1 MIYKFVPQ
9 LNLGTFTFTPS
20 YPQLFSF
27 SNHHELTKEM
37 TAEYFIGIDVGT
49 GSARSALVNITGDI
63 LAEST
68 YNTKTWR
75 DANDANIFEQSSANI
90 WQCISQ
96 SVKDVVRQA
105 QIPKE
110 AVKGIAFDAT
120 CSLAVTD
127 YEGNPIAV
135 TKGDSLGKEGERN
148 IILWADHR
156 AEKEATFIN
165 STGAMPLQFVGG
177 TVSLEMEIPKT
188 LWLKNNMKPE
198 DFKKCMFFDLPDWLS
213 YRATRST
220 ARSNNSL
227 GSKFTYVTPSIKGA
241 YPSGWD
247 PKFLEQVGLGDLV
260 QQDFVPL
267 GGSPDKNGLVL
278 TGGLPIGNG
287 LTKEAAEELGLAEGT
302 AVGSSVIDAYA
313 GWIGTVAARS
323 AKKGEEL
330 PKEAVAF
337 EECATR
343 LAACAGT
350 STCHIVQSPE
360 GVFVKGV
367 WGPYKNAVFPG
378 WWMNEGGQSST
389 GQLIDFVLKTHIA
402 YPELERVANE
412 RQTNIFEI
420 LEELLQK
427 AKEEEGVDSINQINK
442 HMHFYPDLHG
452 NRSPLADSRMR
463 GMITGLGLDGTLGDL
478 ARKFQLTLEAIAL
491 QTRHIIEEMN
501 EAGHKVNSIYMSGGQ
516 VKNRALMQ
524 LMADVCQMPLILP
537 ASASGPVVAGCAML
551 GRYAYELS
559 QKKDYTEIVKQ
570 QQAEQV
576 GEGNKRRLWQLMT
589 EMTKPGERIEPNCS
603 KKDSTLLNAK
613 YKIFRES
620 IDIQRKWRKEV
631 EDALEGA
638 Q

>member
-1 MIYKFVPQ
+1 
-9 LNLGTFTFTPS
+9 
-20 YPQLFSF
+20 
-27 SNHHELTKEM
+27 M

-135 TKGDSLGKEGERN
+135 TKGDTLGREGERN

-260 QQDFVPL
+260 QQDFEPL

-287 LTKEAAEELGLAEGT
+287 LTKPAAEELGLAEGT

-350 STCHIVQSPE
+350 STCHIVQVSYIYFHK
-360 GVFVKGV
+360 V
-367 WGPYKNAVFPG
+367 
-378 WWMNEGGQSST
+378 
-389 GQLIDFVLKTHIA
+389 
-402 YPELERVANE
+402 
-412 RQTNIFEI
+412 
-420 LEELLQK
+420 
-427 AKEEEGVDSINQINK
+427 SINN
-442 HMHFYPDLHG
+442 
-452 NRSPLADSRMR
+452 
-463 GMITGLGLDGTLGDL
+463 
-478 ARKFQLTLEAIAL
+478 QLVT
-491 QTRHIIEEMN
+491 
-501 EAGHKVNSIYMSGGQ
+501 
-516 VKNRALMQ
+516 
-524 LMADVCQMPLILP
+524 
-537 ASASGPVVAGCAML
+537 
-551 GRYAYELS
+551 
-559 QKKDYTEIVKQ
+559 
-570 QQAEQV
+570 
-576 GEGNKRRLWQLMT
+576 
-589 EMTKPGERIEPNCS
+589 
-603 KKDSTLLNAK
+603 
-613 YKIFRES
+613 
-620 IDIQRKWRKEV
+620 
-631 EDALEGA
+631 
-638 Q
+638 